1 MKKAIIIGSG
11 IAGIAASLRMR
22 RKGYAVEVFEANDYP
37 GGKLTSFFQDGFR
50 FDAGPSLFTMPNLV
64 EELFELFGE
73 APASFF
79 QYKKKETVCNY
90 FWEDG
95 ITFSVAADPKKFIAQ
110 ASEKF
115 QVPALQLTNY
125 LQKSRIKYELTAPLF
140 LEQSLHRSK
149 TYLSKKTLKAL
160 VQIGGMNIND
170 SLHNVNEKQLR
181 EPHLVQ
187 MFNRYATYNG
197 SSPYRTPGIMS
208 MIPHL
213 ELHLGTFFPKG
224 GMQSITSSLFK
235 LAKKR
240 GVQFHFSKK
249 VDRIMVENGKATG
262 VQVNHAITSAD
273 VVISNMDI
281 FSSYKYLMP
290 EQKHPER
297 TLQQER
303 SSSALIFYWGV
314 KGNFPQLDLH
324 NILFS
329 KNYQK
334 EFEYIFDKK
343 QIFDDPTIYINITSK
358 EESSDAPDGCE
369 NWFVMINTPGDFGQD
384 WEKMISETRKNIF
397 QKIKRT
403 LGVDLKTR
411 ILTEA
416 ILNPK
421 TIQSK
426 TSSYRGALY
435 GAASNSKF
443 AAFLRHPNFSRRIKN
458 LYFCGGS
465 VHPGGGIPLCL
476 LSAKIV
482 ADQIKEN

>member
-1 MKKAIIIGSG
+1 M
-11 IAGIAASLRMR
+11 
-22 RKGYAVEVFEANDYP
+22 
-37 GGKLTSFFQDGFR
+37 
-50 FDAGPSLFTMPNLV
+50 
-64 EELFELFGE
+64 
-73 APASFF
+73 
-79 QYKKKETVCNY
+79 
-90 FWEDG
+90 
-95 ITFSVAADPKKFIAQ
+95 
-110 ASEKF
+110 
-115 QVPALQLTNY
+115 
-125 LQKSRIKYELTAPLF
+125 
-140 LEQSLHRSK
+140 
-149 TYLSKKTLKAL
+149 
-160 VQIGGMNIND
+160 
-170 SLHNVNEKQLR
+170 
-181 EPHLVQ
+181 
-187 MFNRYATYNG
+187 
-197 SSPYRTPGIMS
+197 
-208 MIPHL
+208 
-213 ELHLGTFFPKG
+213 
-224 GMQSITSSLFK
+224 
-235 LAKKR
+235 
-240 GVQFHFSKK
+240 
-249 VDRIMVENGKATG
+249 
-262 VQVNHAITSAD
+262 
-273 VVISNMDI
+273 
-281 FSSYKYLMP
+281 
-290 EQKHPER
+290 
-297 TLQQER
+297 
-303 SSSALIFYWGV
+303 
-314 KGNFPQLDLH
+314 H